1 MWSSGEIMWKNEGN
15 GGAVCRIVC
24 KDPKCILE
32 RK

>member
-1 MWSSGEIMWKNEGN
+1 MWKNEGN

-32 RK
+32 RKMIYGLL